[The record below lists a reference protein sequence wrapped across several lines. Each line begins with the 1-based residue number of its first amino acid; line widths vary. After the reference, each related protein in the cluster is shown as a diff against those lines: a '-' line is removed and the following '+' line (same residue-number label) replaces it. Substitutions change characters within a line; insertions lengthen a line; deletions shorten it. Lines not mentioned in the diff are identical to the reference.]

1 MKKIFTVLIL
11 GSLLLGCTVQG
22 EKLTWNDFFGALGA
36 VGEEMEK
43 GADKRQERQLRQAM
57 IRALSEKPVYYHYCQ
72 PTKIIFYDSNRSVVG
87 YGMVRS
93 NQTIQIYDTNR
104 NYLGYAITR

>member
-1 MKKIFTVLIL
+1 MKKIFTTLIL
-11 GSLLLGCTVQG
+11 GTLLLGCTIEG

-36 VGEEMEK
+36 VGEAMEE
-43 GADKRQERQLRQAM
+43 GAVKRQEWELRQAM
-57 IRALSEKPVYYHYCQ
+57 IRALSEKPVYYHYYQ
-72 PTKIIFYDSNRSVVG
+72 PTKVIFYDSNRSVVG

-104 NYLGYAITR
+104 NYLGYATIR